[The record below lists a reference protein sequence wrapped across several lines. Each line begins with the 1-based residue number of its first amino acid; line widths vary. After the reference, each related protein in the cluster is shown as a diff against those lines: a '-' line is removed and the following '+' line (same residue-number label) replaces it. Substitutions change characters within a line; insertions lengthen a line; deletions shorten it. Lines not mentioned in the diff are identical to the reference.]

1 MLIRLRTLPVPGRN
15 SFPTSIRNVRSGVNQ
30 IMLDKKN
37 AKKDDLSRKIFMY
50 PDTLNPLINYTI

>member
-1 MLIRLRTLPVPGRN
+1 
-15 SFPTSIRNVRSGVNQ
+15 
-30 IMLDKKN
+30 MLDKKN